1 MASFTI
7 EAATPWLRQQFL
19 QRQMHQQLQLQQ
31 HDGTHLHAFP
41 PRRPGRI
48 GPTAF
53 GPGSHTWCPGSSSS
67 GEDQN
72 SPRNPREKMRSFM
85 NKHVF
90 FMKCC
95 GKVLSSIYILL
106 PAPAPSPL
114 HSSLFPYSRRCLKI
128 HPYSW
133 LSVRLCHSRWGDGND
148 YRGVPAVSNCLFDGR
163 SAFAFIP

>member
-7 EAATPWLRQQFL
+7 EAATPLLHQRFL
-19 QRQMHQQLQLQQ
+19 QRQMHQQLQQ
-31 HDGTHLHAFP
+31 HDGTHMHAFP

-72 SPRNPREKMRSFM
+72 SPRNTWEKMRSFI

-90 FMKCC
+90 FIKCS
-95 GKVLSSIYILL
+95 GKVMNSIYILL

-114 HSSLFPYSRRCLKI
+114 HFSLFPYCRRCLKI
-128 HPYSW
+128 HPPS
-133 LSVRLCHSRWGDGND
+133 RLCQSRWDDGNG